1 MYGAPDLLEKIQRV
15 WLFSVSNRGG
25 LHVSTVRVEPEPGDG
40 SAAGGWWKAL
50 RGLRREGWGDASM
63 GYLFILPALALYIT
77 FSAYPLV
84 RGVMIS
90 FSDYR
95 YLIPDYHP
103 FNGVANFTEMVG
115 DQVFWESFG
124 RSIYY
129 TLIYTPLNIGL
140 GLLIAVLISKVL
152 HPVESSIYRVIA
164 YLPVVLPIAVA
175 LLLWKQLLHPQFGY
189 INYFLHELLGIANPP
204 AWLADPDWV
213 IPTMA
218 VAAVWKNV
226 GQNILLFLI
235 GLYNINTELYE
246 AAAIDG
252 ATAWAQFRYITLP
265 LLRPIFTVVLVLAAG
280 VIGTAEE
287 SLILFGRTAYGP
299 ENAGLLVGRY
309 SYDIAFLIGEMRWGY
324 AAAINLTMGVLSM
337 IMAAIVFR
345 LLRTERAE

>member
-1 MYGAPDLLEKIQRV
+1 MSKVLHPEDAPPD
-15 WLFSVSNRGG
+15 
-25 LHVSTVRVEPEPGDG
+25 DG
-40 SAAGGWWKAL
+40 SALNKWWRAL
-50 RGLRREGWGDASM
+50 RDLRNEGRGDAMM

-84 RGVMIS
+84 RGVAIA

-103 FNGVANFTEMVG
+103 FNGIDNFVEMVG
-115 DQVFWESFG
+115 DEVFWRSFG

-129 TLIYTPLNIGL
+129 TVIYTPLNIGL

-152 HPVESSIYRVIA
+152 HPVEASIYRVIS

-189 INYFLHELLGIANPP
+189 LNYFLHEFLRIEDPP
-204 AWLADPDWV
+204 AWLADPAWV

-218 VAAVWKNV
+218 VAAAWKNV

-252 ATAWAQFRYITLP
+252 ANGWNQFLHITLP
-265 LLRPIFTVVLVLAAG
+265 LLKPVFTIVLVLAAG
-280 VIGTAEE
+280 VLGTAEE
-287 SLILFGRTAYGP
+287 SLILFGRTQAGP
-299 ENAGLLVGRY
+299 QNAGMIVGRY
-309 SYDIAFLIGEMRWGY
+309 SYDIAFLLGDMRWGY
-324 AAAINLTMGVLSM
+324 AAAINLTMGIISM
-337 IMAAIVFR
+337 VMAGIVFK
-345 LLRTERAE
+345 LLRSGRVE